1 MIYVIP
7 SLSCVSV
14 FLRTLDDKIERES
27 ESVGTAIVRT
37 IRILKAYLDQDRST
51 IQKHDVNV
59 NLIFLLFSFVF
70 VFLGYLNIH
79 WDVG

>member
-27 ESVGTAIVRT
+27 ESVGTSV
-37 IRILKAYLDQDRST
+37 LQ
-51 IQKHDVNV
+51 
-59 NLIFLLFSFVF
+59 
-70 VFLGYLNIH
+70 
-79 WDVG
+79 